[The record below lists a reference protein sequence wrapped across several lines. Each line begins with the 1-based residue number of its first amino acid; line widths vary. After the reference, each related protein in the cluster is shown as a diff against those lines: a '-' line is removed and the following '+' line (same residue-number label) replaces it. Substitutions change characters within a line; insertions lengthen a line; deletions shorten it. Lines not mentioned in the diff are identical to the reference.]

1 MCSKNRLTAI
11 LNQKSPSPREAV
23 ALSLAPPPRHWITI
37 FLLLDLLG
45 KNWELTKECPCRTR
59 RDGCLH
65 TETQKEVFRAV
76 TCLRWQRNPD
86 R

>member
-1 MCSKNRLTAI
+1 MGFKPGL
-11 LNQKSPSPREAV
+11 LGQKAV
-23 ALSLAPPPRHWITI
+23 ALSLAPLPRHWITI

-86 R
+86 S